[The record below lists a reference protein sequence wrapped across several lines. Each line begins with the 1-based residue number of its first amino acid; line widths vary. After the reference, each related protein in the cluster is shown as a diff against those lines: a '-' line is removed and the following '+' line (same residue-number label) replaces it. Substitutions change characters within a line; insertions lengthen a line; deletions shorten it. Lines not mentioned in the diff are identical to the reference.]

1 MQPDRPDRCC
11 PHYHRAVELIGRRWT
26 GAIVAVLLDAR
37 GPLRFSAIA
46 DAVPDISDR
55 LLTERLKELGEAG
68 IVVRGDDG
76 YALTRQGR
84 DLEPAV
90 RALQAWARRWIAPV

>member
-1 MQPDRPDRCC
+1 MRPDRPGRCC
-11 PHYHRAVELIGRRWT
+11 PHYHRAVELIGRRWS
-26 GAIVAVLLDAR
+26 GAIVAVLLDAP
-37 GPLRFSAIA
+37 GPLRFTAIA

-55 LLTERLKELGEAG
+55 LLTQRLKELGEAG
-68 IVVRGDDG
+68 IVVRDETG
-76 YALTRQGR
+76 YTLTRQGR